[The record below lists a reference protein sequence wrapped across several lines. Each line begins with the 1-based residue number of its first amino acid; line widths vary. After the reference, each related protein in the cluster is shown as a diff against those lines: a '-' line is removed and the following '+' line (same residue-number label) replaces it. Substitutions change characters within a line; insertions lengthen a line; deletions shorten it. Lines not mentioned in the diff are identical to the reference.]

1 MDYEKHNII
10 LEMRSGS
17 HLYGTN
23 TPTSDEDF
31 LGVFIPSYFDY
42 LTTDSYIK
50 ELDLSVKSKTDGKN
64 DKDAIDRKY
73 YAYYNFI
80 QLLTENNPNI
90 LEMIFVNKE
99 NITHINDM
107 GQSILDNKHLFPHA
121 GLSKR
126 FIGYSIQQSH
136 KMQIK
141 SDKYNEMNM
150 ILDYLETI
158 DPKMVVAELQ
168 HDQQFLKVLEK
179 CKAEE
184 IKQDQL
190 LKKVIRIHDNFLTIG
205 DINIPMNVY
214 VKNAKDRIKKRMS
227 IATSRTELIS
237 KYGFDTKFGLNLIRL
252 LIEGRDFLKNG
263 EIYFPLKEK
272 DFLLDIKYGKY
283 TAQDIFKFRDDLLE
297 EINEYEKTTKLPK
310 APNLEAIRNF
320 VNSEMKK
327 II

>member
-1 MDYEKHNII
+1 
-10 LEMRSGS
+10 
-17 HLYGTN
+17 
-23 TPTSDEDF
+23 
-31 LGVFIPSYFDY
+31 
-42 LTTDSYIK
+42 
-50 ELDLSVKSKTDGKN
+50 
-64 DKDAIDRKY
+64 
-73 YAYYNFI
+73 
-80 QLLTENNPNI
+80 
-90 LEMIFVNKE
+90 
-99 NITHINDM
+99 
-107 GQSILDNKHLFPHA
+107 
-121 GLSKR
+121 
-126 FIGYSIQQSH
+126 
-136 KMQIK
+136 
-141 SDKYNEMNM
+141 
-150 ILDYLETI
+150 
-158 DPKMVVAELQ
+158 
-168 HDQQFLKVLEK
+168 LEK

-190 LKKVIRIHDNFLTIG
+190 LKKVIRIHDNFLTVG